1 MKIKQEIIVEMEMLD
16 EETIEDAE
24 ARLDQELS
32 DALRGTEL
40 NFRYGDSYSEVG

>member
-1 MKIKQEIIVEMEMLD
+1 MKIKQQIMIEMEMLND
-16 EETIEDAE
+16 ETIEDAE

-40 NFRYGDSYSEVG
+40 NFRYGDSYPEVG